1 VHERASGDK
10 SQRLMV
16 GIMPTSG
23 GNRAALIAKPWRDA
37 SCGAP
42 FDSVRGAEYPDRMEA
57 LHQFL
62 GILTKPDNI
71 PIVFMLVLVLFFTW
85 VGFKQAL
92 RNDRL
97 IEQGRED
104 EILREMQR

>member
-1 VHERASGDK
+1 
-10 SQRLMV
+10 
-16 GIMPTSG
+16 
-23 GNRAALIAKPWRDA
+23 
-37 SCGAP
+37 
-42 FDSVRGAEYPDRMEA
+42 MEA

-62 GILTKPDNI
+62 GIVTKADNI

-92 RNDRL
+92 RNDHL

-104 EILREMQR
+104 EILKEMQR